1 MERVVLLRHS
11 APNLFDHAPYGTLCE
26 VRYEGKREL
35 YIQNSKDDANPKW
48 IEVKSETP
56 KTNRSV
62 LGDGV

>member
-1 MERVVLLRHS
+1 MKAFLIRHS
-11 APNLFDHAPYGTLCE
+11 EPNQFDHAPYGTLCE
-26 VRYEGKREL
+26 VASTKQL
-35 YIQNSKDDANPKW
+35 FIQNSKDEENPKW